1 MDVLEIKA
9 KKTALETEIHR
20 LLQDFIS
27 ETGCRPCIH
36 VGVDTIEHIGGQR
49 VYIPKVEVDV
59 VL

>member
-1 MDVLEIKA
+1 MDVHEIRA
-9 KKTALETEIHR
+9 KKVALETEIHR

-36 VGVDTIEHIGGQR
+36 VGVDTIDHIGGQR
-49 VYIPKVEVDV
+49 VYLPKVEVDV